1 MSRRL
6 IIRGKAK
13 LDIAEASLFYAR
25 KRHGLGDEFLAAVRA
40 RLDHVLSA
48 PGSFPVVA
56 RNEIRRAL
64 VDRFPYAIYF
74 VATSEGIAVL
84 AVFHTSRD
92 HQRLLRRPF

>member
-13 LDIAEASLFYAR
+13 LDLAEGSLWYAR
-25 KRHGLGDEFLAAVRA
+25 KNRDLGDEFLAAVRA
-40 RLDHVLSA
+40 RLDRVVSQ
-48 PGSFPVVA
+48 PSSFPIVA
-56 RNEIRRAL
+56 RNNIRRAL

-74 VATSEGIAVL
+74 VEMSEGIAVL

-92 HQRLLRRPF
+92 HRRLLRRRF